1 MHHDK
6 ESIQQIIRDTVSLLC
21 RNGLSYDVGIHMQ
34 GLIGITID
42 DSEVFL
48 VHFDESFGTK
58 ESTHDGMMPPHT
70 VATEPPKSS
79 PRKRPRLSETTA
91 TITSFSAPAKQSDH
105 AADADSDVIFV
116 ADDAND
122 KDVKLGL
129 ELFCSS
135 DEIDDS
141 SRVFKPK
148 DTFDTIDLNVD
159 INDTENDSCYIER
172 TSGSISDDQN
182 NYMTDLDQVSDWQTK
197 SVPYEETTA
206 QVTSIR
212 REQPPIRPRIK
223 QVSYTCSLLEN

>member
-21 RNGLSYDVGIHMQ
+21 RNGLSYAVGIHMQ

-58 ESTHDGMMPPHT
+58 QSRHDGMMPPHDG
-70 VATEPPKSS
+70 ATEPPKSS
-79 PRKRPRLSETTA
+79 PRKRLKLSETTA
-91 TITSFSAPAKQSDH
+91 TVTSFSAPAKQSDRD
-105 AADADSDVIFV
+105 ADVDSDVIFV

-135 DEIDDS
+135 DEVDNS
-141 SRVFKPK
+141 LVFKPK

-159 INDTENDSCYIER
+159 INNTENESCYVQC
-172 TSGSISDDQN
+172 TSGGISDVQN
-182 NYMTDLDQVSDWQTK
+182 NYMTDLDQASDWQIE
-197 SVPYEETTA
+197 SVPYEATTA
-206 QVTSIR
+206 QITSIK